1 MTRASEAGEHNPASE
16 GIEQPDDCSYTAE
29 TRKPELPRL
38 VSTTRRLK
46 ALSSLMTVL
55 ILQKRVTTMM
65 ENITM
70 EAPQLEASN

>member
-55 ILQKRVTTMM
+55 ILQKRV
-65 ENITM
+65 N
-70 EAPQLEASN
+70 PSFRGW